1 MPVPVDI
8 VYPAAAAVLGVTFPP
23 PLTVTAF
30 VLDNGGN
37 AASCQAT
44 VIVVDNLAP
53 VLTCPADLTVGDN
66 TGNGDHLLGDLFA
79 DGTVTATDNCTD
91 PVTVTT
97 QDPAPGTVLPAG
109 VTTVTM
115 TAEDEFGNVS
125 TCMFDVT
132 VDPTLAIDDQILE
145 SGITLFPNPVREQL
159 TVSNTTSIGLEDAKI
174 YDANGRLVQ
183 TLNLG
188 DLQGQKTFDVGSLAS
203 GIYMVQI
210 QGQGAT
216 TVKRLIKQ

>member
-1 MPVPVDI
+1 M
-8 VYPAAAAVLGVTFPP
+8 
-23 PLTVTAF
+23 
-30 VLDNGGN
+30 
-37 AASCQAT
+37 
-44 VIVVDNLAP
+44 
-53 VLTCPADLTVGDN
+53 
-66 TGNGDHLLGDLFA
+66 
-79 DGTVTATDNCTD
+79 
-91 PVTVTT
+91 
-97 QDPAPGTVLPAG
+97 LPAG